1 MRTSHRDALGRLA
14 GGAALS
20 LAIAVAAGG
29 APACASEAVD
39 AQTRHVVRDPH
50 YGDSLFYFYQQRY
63 FTSLTTLMAS
73 QQFGRVS
80 HHAEEAEVLRG
91 GLYLSYGLH
100 REAAEIFTR
109 LIDAGAPPAVRD
121 RAWYYLAKIRYQRG
135 FLAQAEEALGRIKA
149 PLPPQLEEDRALLQA
164 NLLMARG
171 DYAGAAEILKPLAK
185 ADKDALY
192 ARYNLGVALIKS
204 GSVARGSEML
214 DEIGVLPARSEEFRS
229 LSDKANVALGFA
241 ALQNKDA
248 ERARVYLERV
258 RLSGMMA
265 NKALLGFGWAADA
278 LGRPKDALV
287 PWTELTGRDA
297 SDAAVLEAKLAVP
310 YALGEM
316 QAYPQALEQYRGAI
330 QTFDRESTSLDE
342 SISAIRAGKLLED
355 LLASNPGEEMGWF
368 WNIDR
373 LPRMPHAG
381 HLVEV
386 LALHQFQEE
395 FKNYRDLQ
403 FLAKNLRD
411 WASNLGVIEDMLAN
425 RRQAFAE
432 RLPQVQVMARN
443 TGISALEKERDDLAG
458 ELAHAQEQADGLA
471 FADAKERALG
481 VRLER
486 VRATLERGGTDPQLS
501 AARERLRRVAGAMSW
516 QLAQEYPVRLW
527 DARKDLRQLG
537 QELERARAR
546 DAELARAQRE
556 EPAHFDQFAA
566 RIAALQQR
574 IAALIPRVAA
584 LIALQREA
592 VQEMAVAELEA
603 QKERLAVY
611 TIQARFAV
619 AQIYDRAGLA
629 KESSHAPGP

>member
-1 MRTSHRDALGRLA
+1 MRTFLREALGRLA
-14 GGAALS
+14 GGAALA
-20 LAIAVAAGG
+20 LAAVVAGG
-29 APACASEAVD
+29 SAPAAAAEVD
-39 AQTRHVVRDPH
+39 GQERHVVRDPH
-50 YGDSLFYFYQQRY
+50 FGDSLFYFYQQRY
-63 FTSLTTLMAS
+63 FTSLTNLMAS
-73 QQFGRVS
+73 QQFGRVA
-80 HHAEEAEVLRG
+80 HHVDEAEVLRG

-109 LIDAGAPPAVRD
+109 LIEQGAPPAVRD

-135 FLAQAEEALGRIKA
+135 LLAQAEEALGRIKG
-149 PLPPQLEEDRALLQA
+149 PLPPDLQEDRGLLQA

-171 DYAGAAEILKPLAK
+171 DYAAAAEVLQPLVA
-185 ADKDALY
+185 AGKDALY
-192 ARYNLGVALIKS
+192 ARYNLGVAWIKS
-204 GSVARGSEML
+204 GNVPRGSEML
-214 DEIGVLPARSEEFRS
+214 DEIGVLPATSEEFRS
-229 LSDKANVALGFA
+229 LGDKANVALGFA
-241 ALQNKDA
+241 ALQNKDP

-310 YALGEM
+310 YALGELE
-316 QAYPQALEQYRGAI
+316 AYSQALDEYRGAI
-330 QTFDRESTSLDE
+330 QTFDHESASLDE
-342 SISAIRAGKLLED
+342 SIAAIRAGKLLED

-373 LPRMPHAG
+373 LPQMPHAG

-411 WASNLGVIEDMLAN
+411 WAGNLGIIEDMLAN

-443 TGISALEKERDDLAG
+443 TGIGKLEKQRD
-458 ELAHAQEQADGLA
+458 ELAAELARAQEQSDGVV
-471 FADAKERALG
+471 FADAKERALR

-486 VRATLERGGTDPQLS
+486 VRATLERDGADPQLTGAS
-501 AARERLRRVAGAMSW
+501 ERYRRVAGAMSW
-516 QLAQEYPVRLW
+516 QLAQQFPVRLW
-527 DARKDLRQLG
+527 DAKKDFRQLAL
-537 QELERARAR
+537 ELERARAR
-546 DAELARAQRE
+546 DADLARAQRE

-566 RIAALQQR
+566 RIAALQLR
-574 IAALIPRVAA
+574 IQALIPRVTA
-584 LIALQREA
+584 LLELQREA

-603 QKERLAVY
+603 QKERLTVY

-629 KESSHAPGP
+629 KESGHAPGP